1 MSLFSPQD
9 WILKDVIKKN
19 NWHSFANSLKNI
31 HFPVESDLS
40 KLEIF
45 RQRLAFDEIL
55 ANIIMVRN
63 LKKKIK
69 NRFLVSSTTLSKK
82 IIDQLS
88 FKLTD
93 DQKNCLKDINN
104 DLKKNVQTLTRRC
117 WFRKTIVA
125 LFIYC

>member
-63 LKKKIK
+63 LKKK
-69 NRFLVSSTTLSKK
+69 NNKK
-82 IIDQLS
+82 YISFFIYNII
-88 FKLTD
+88 
-93 DQKNCLKDINN
+93 
-104 DLKKNVQTLTRRC
+104 KKN
-117 WFRKTIVA
+117 
-125 LFIYC
+125 Y

>member
-1 MSLFSPQD
+1 MSLFSPQE
-9 WILKDVIKKN
+9 WILKDVIKKH
-19 NWHSFANSLKNI
+19 NWHSFENSLKNI

-63 LKKKIK
+63 LKNKIKK

-82 IIDQLS
+82 L
-88 FKLTD
+88 L
-93 DQKNCLKDINN
+93 IN
-104 DLKKNVQTLTRRC
+104 
-117 WFRKTIVA
+117 
-125 LFIYC
+125 

>member
-63 LKKKIK
+63 LKKKKID
-69 NRFLVSSTTLSKK
+69 FLFHLQHYQKK
-82 IIDQLS
+82 L
-88 FKLTD
+88 L
-93 DQKNCLKDINN
+93 IN
-104 DLKKNVQTLTRRC
+104 
-117 WFRKTIVA
+117 
-125 LFIYC
+125 